1 MERGINEVFK
11 SSLEREFKATSCS
24 KCVSNKGGLLISIDL
39 IPGSTFQLVLN
50 QEEKRDVGAIFCL
63 S

>member
-11 SSLEREFKATSCS
+11 SFLEREFKATSCNH
-24 KCVSNKGGLLISIDL
+24 CISNNGGLLISIDL